1 MLKKI
6 FRSSFVTSLFVLFVS
21 FILIVGVLFEYF
33 EAQTFKELRS
43 EADYIGYALEKEDIS
58 YLEHF
63 DNENKRI
70 TLVATDGTVIADTRA
85 EAEELSNHSNRQEI
99 KEALKEGTGESVRY
113 SDTLMKKTLYYAK
126 QMDDGR
132 ILRVS
137 TTQNSVI
144 LILIGLLQ
152 PLLIVVLIALFLSF
166 FISKKVSR
174 GIVEPIN
181 NLNLEEPSNNEAYD
195 ELAPLL
201 RKIAMQKKTIDR
213 QIRDARQKQ
222 EEFRLITENMS
233 EGLLVI
239 DKKENVLSYNQ
250 SALRLLDVEERKGD
264 SVLCF
269 NRTKEFREAVENA
282 LQGRRAVC
290 LLSLEDNTYE
300 LIVTPVYD
308 DGIVIGAVMVI
319 IDITEQTKREQLRRE
334 FTSNVSHELKTPL
347 TSISGFAEMLKTGG
361 AEENTVIDFSESIY
375 EEAQRLITLVSDIIK
390 ISKLDEGSTLYEE
403 EKVDLAE
410 VSREVVRRLAPT
422 AEKRGVHLQ
431 VTGEH
436 VYVKGV
442 GKILEEIIYNLCDN
456 GIKYNK
462 EKGNVDIILKTME
475 DTVSLIVRDTGI
487 GIPLTDQNRVF
498 ERFYRVDKSHSKQ
511 VGGTGLGLA
520 IVKHGVAFHG
530 GVIQLESVEGQGTE
544 IRVEIPKS

>member
-58 YLEHF
+58 YLEYF
-63 DNENKRI
+63 DNDNKRI
-70 TLVATDGTVIADTRA
+70 TLVAADGTVIADTRA

-99 KEALKEGTGESVRY
+99 KEALEEGTGESVRY
-113 SDTLMKKTLYYAK
+113 SNTLMKKTLYYAK

-181 NLNLEEPSNNEAYD
+181 NLNLEEPANNEVYD

-213 QIRDARQKQ
+213 QLQEAREKQ
-222 EEFRLITENMS
+222 EEIRQIA
-233 EGLLVI
+233 
-239 DKKENVLSYNQ
+239 Q
-250 SALRLLDVEERKGD
+250 
-264 SVLCF
+264 
-269 NRTKEFREAVENA
+269 
-282 LQGRRAVC
+282 Q
-290 LLSLEDNTYE
+290 
-300 LIVTPVYD
+300 
-308 DGIVIGAVMVI
+308 
-319 IDITEQTKREQLRRE
+319 REQMRQE

-361 AEENTVIDFSESIY
+361 VEENTVIDFSESIY

-390 ISKLDEGSTLYEE
+390 ISELDEGSTLYEE

-410 VSREVVRRLAPT
+410 VSREVVRRLAPA

-436 VYVKGV
+436 VCVNGV

-462 EKGNVDIILKTME
+462 EEGNVDIILKTME

-487 GIPLTDQNRVF
+487 GIPLPDQNRVF

-530 GVIQLESVEGQGTE
+530 GSISLESEEGKGTAIKVEF
-544 IRVEIPKS
+544 PKCCK